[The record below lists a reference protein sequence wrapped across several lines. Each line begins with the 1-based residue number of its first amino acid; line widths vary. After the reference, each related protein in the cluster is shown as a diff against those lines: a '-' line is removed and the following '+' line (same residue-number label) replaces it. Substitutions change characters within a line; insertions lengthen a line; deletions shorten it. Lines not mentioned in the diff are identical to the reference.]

1 MGQAVAASVG
11 DDPNTRVAAGI
22 DLGDSLEEALA
33 KSDTVIDFTLPS
45 FTNELIEGCVAAGKA
60 LVMGTTGHDDNQLKL
75 IRDAC
80 ESIPIVHAPNY
91 SVGVNT
97 LFWLTR
103 KATKILGTDFD
114 LEVVE
119 MHHRH
124 KIDSP
129 SGTARRLAEI
139 LTEVRDLSYDG
150 DCAHGR
156 FGGVGPRKDNEIGV
170 HALRGGDV
178 VGDHTVVYASN
189 GERVE
194 LTHKASSRLTFAK
207 GSVRAAKWLAES
219 GLKKGLYDMEDVL
232 SLREA

>member
-75 IRDAC
+75 IRDAS

-103 KATKILGTDFD
+103 KATEILGTDFD

-129 SGTARRLAEI
+129 SGTARRL
-139 LTEVRDLSYDG
+139 
-150 DCAHGR
+150 
-156 FGGVGPRKDNEIGV
+156 
-170 HALRGGDV
+170 
-178 VGDHTVVYASN
+178 
-189 GERVE
+189 
-194 LTHKASSRLTFAK
+194 
-207 GSVRAAKWLAES
+207 
-219 GLKKGLYDMEDVL
+219 L
-232 SLREA
+232 SLIHI